1 MAAKTFNVPQP
12 GIEHG
17 ISYIQSTITGDADD
31 GSWTGGSPSGGV
43 IVCPALA
50 GHVGVID
57 RIDFTVSAAETVC
70 FRGGGAGALDELLVE
85 KMPLAANTIYTL
97 ENIRSEAVN
106 TAIRI
111 FTLDASSVA
120 AFMRYHY
127 EISG

>member
-12 GIEHG
+12 GVERG
-17 ISYIQSTITGDADD
+17 VSYIQSTITGDADD
-31 GSWTGGSPSGGV
+31 SGWTGGSPTGGV

-57 RIDFTVSAAETVC
+57 RIDFTLAAAETVC

-85 KMPLAANTIYTL
+85 KMPLAANTVYTL
-97 ENIRSEAVN
+97 ENIRSEGTN
-106 TAIRI
+106 LAIRI
-111 FTLDASSVA
+111 FTLDGSSVA

-127 EISG
+127 EIAE